1 MKTLLPLL
9 LISTLALQCP
19 AVATADTT
27 APIVSPA
34 PIASPVPTKTK
45 KDQSLTWLLVG
56 SAVVLGVL
64 LLTDHA
70 PGGCYNPED
79 DDTLFT
85 PIDDRRPVRRRAIGL
100 AIRLPIP

>member
-70 PGGCYNPED
+70 PGGYQDHVLEHTRSGSPGKSGQ
-79 DDTLFT
+79 LKSV
-85 PIDDRRPVRRRAIGL
+85 PMQVDRV
-100 AIRLPIP
+100 